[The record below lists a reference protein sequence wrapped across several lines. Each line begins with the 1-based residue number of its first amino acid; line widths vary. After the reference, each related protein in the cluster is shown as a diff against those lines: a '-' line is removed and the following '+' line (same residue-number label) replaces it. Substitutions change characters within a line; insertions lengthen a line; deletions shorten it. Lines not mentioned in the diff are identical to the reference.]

1 VGKKR
6 GQSGVLV
13 FMRPGAGVLIFGI
26 VLLVGGVAVTLFSN
40 RVVWYGAILVGI
52 INIVRGG
59 LALSRSR

>member
-1 VGKKR
+1 
-6 GQSGVLV
+6 
-13 FMRPGAGVLIFGI
+13 MRPGAGVLIFGI

-40 RVVWYGAILVGI
+40 TVVWYGAIIVGI